1 MNHAKPIVVK
11 IGGSALEDGGAE
23 AGLALARLV
32 CEAHGPV
39 VIVHGGGAE
48 TDRQL
53 AAAGLKTTKFD
64 GLRVTPV
71 EQIDVVVGAIA
82 GVVNTRL
89 TGVLRAAGVEAVGL
103 TLQSAGFA
111 CEKIVHAAGDLAR
124 DLGCVGRVVGGSGAA
139 TIALLE
145 AEQVPVLACIG
156 ADAAGGA
163 LNVNGDDAAAGVA
176 CVLGASK
183 LVLLSDVPGVL
194 DEDGKTI
201 AGVDT
206 AAVERLI
213 ASGVVS
219 GGMGPK
225 VRAALDASSAAGC
238 PVVIG
243 HWREADAVVR
253 AASGTV
259 VVSRPSAAGP
269 RRSEPTP
276 THA

>member
-1 MNHAKPIVVK
+1 MSETKPIVVK

-32 CEAHGPV
+32 CEAHAPV

-48 TDRQL
+48 TDRRL
-53 AAAGLKTTKFD
+53 KAAGFETTKLD
-64 GLRVTPV
+64 GLRVTPS

-89 TGVLRAAGVEAVGL
+89 TGVLRAAGVEAAGL

-111 CEKIVHAAGDLAR
+111 CEKIEHPAG
-124 DLGCVGRVVGGSGAA
+124 DLGCVGKVIGGSGAA
-139 TIALLE
+139 TTALLN
-145 AEQVPVLACIG
+145 AEQVPVIACIG

-163 LNVNGDDAAAGVA
+163 LNINGDDAAAGVA
-176 CVLGASK
+176 AVLGASS

-194 DEDGKTI
+194 DADGKSIAELDSGAIDALIRSGTI
-201 AGVDT
+201 
-206 AAVERLI
+206 
-213 ASGVVS
+213 S

-243 HWREADAVVR
+243 HWREADNVVR
-253 AASGTV
+253 GLSGTSV
-259 VVSRPSAAGP
+259 RARQSAADP
-269 RRSEPTP
+269 RRRSEPAP

>member
-32 CEAHGPV
+32 CEANAPV

-48 TDRQL
+48 TDRRL
-53 AAAGLKTTKFD
+53 KSAGFETMKLD
-64 GLRVTPV
+64 GLRVTPI
-71 EQIDVVVGAIA
+71 EQIDEVVAAIA

-89 TGVLRAAGVEAVGL
+89 TGVLRAAGVEAAGL

-111 CEKIVHAAGDLAR
+111 CEKIVHAAGDL
-124 DLGCVGRVVGGSGAA
+124 GCVGKVVGGSGAA
-139 TIALLE
+139 TAALLE
-145 AEQVPVLACIG
+145 AEQVPVIACIG
-156 ADAAGGA
+156 GDAAGGA

-176 CVLGASK
+176 SVLGVSS
-183 LVLLSDVPGVL
+183 LVLLSDVSGVL
-194 DEDGKTI
+194 DADGKTI
-201 AGVDT
+201 GQLDAG
-206 AAVERLI
+206 AVEELV
-213 ASGVVS
+213 ASGVIS

-225 VRAALDASSAAGC
+225 VRAALDASAAAGC

-243 HWREADAVVR
+243 HWREADNIVR
-253 AASGTV
+253 GVSGTA
-259 VVSRPSAAGP
+259 VVSRPGAADP
-269 RRSEPTP
+269 RRRPEPSP